1 MVNLFKRKKA
11 ETVDDVIR
19 NIDCNALLGKVKA
32 EYTKN
37 MTGLVVLVEKDKQT
51 YWYCAG
57 MEAAQ
62 AILSLDQL
70 HHRVQHEG
78 LQDYD

>member
-1 MVNLFKRKKA
+1 MVSLFRKKV

-19 NIDCNALLGKVKA
+19 NRDCNALLERVTA
-32 EYTKN
+32 EYSKN
-37 MTGLVVLVEKDKQT
+37 MTSLVVLVEKGKQT
-51 YWYCAG
+51 YWYCGG

-70 HHRVQHEG
+70 HHRIQHEG
-78 LQDYD
+78 LKDYD